1 MERRRRRER
10 LTPMSGELKAMF
22 DYQPPDPTKVEK
34 PSRRRRERRAP
45 TTRRAVIVQ
54 GLARLALL
62 LAGTAGSVA
71 LIGWLVA
78 RHSGRPIGEVLPTAF
93 YIAGAAVGA
102 LAVLGG
108 TGVGRSYR
116 YSGGY
121 GWEAG
126 VPRER
131 AVNTSAFFGLL
142 AAFLFGLGLA
152 LDYLL

>member
-1 MERRRRRER
+1 
-10 LTPMSGELKAMF
+10 MSGELQSMF
-22 DYQPPDPTKVEK
+22 DYEPPDPTKVEK
-34 PSRRRRERRAP
+34 PRRRRRERRAP
-45 TTRRAVIVQ
+45 TTRRAVILQ

-62 LAGTAGSVA
+62 LGGTAGSVV

-78 RHSGRPIGEVLPTAF
+78 NRSGRPLGDVLPTAF
-93 YIAGAAVGA
+93 YVAGAGVGA

-121 GWEAG
+121 GWDAG
-126 VPRER
+126 APRQS
-131 AVNTSAFFGLL
+131 AVNLSVFLGLL
-142 AAFLFGLGLA
+142 AVFLFGLGIA